1 MKSGLGQPAALDV
14 EQEPGT
20 GPSWNTIKRQLYR
33 SEVSRVKRL
42 VGETLIKDNQM
53 MWDELVALREMLADF
68 RGQDPKSHSE
78 PPKEQD
84 AKPRSDSQEA
94 HQSALVVGASTL
106 HFELLRQQAQVLL
119 EDAQSQAR
127 LNGWSLEEIIPALGN
142 KEALDVLSHGR
153 FSRHAP
159 VQKSTLLGGSLS
171 PLTHL
176 GGRLTP
182 STRPSTRPSS
192 AGGYSGCSMPEH
204 WAAAPVLPLGRPLGV
219 DELDSVAESIR
230 EALEEEQMMFLQAIS
245 EQTMLLDDEDVRQA
259 AVAGRYHSVKHGP
272 SMDASAVQLQE
283 IIDALQQFLTAQCS
297 AASLSPSVQSQ
308 FTGCSHIRR
317 LKALIQHRR
326 ETPLMTALSE
336 ISGEV
341 PDATTSAKSVEVCTV
356 STKSFDPFFDDPF
369 AAKLAGLS

>member
-68 RGQDPKSHSE
+68 RGQHPKPRSDPQS
-78 PPKEQD
+78 EQD
-84 AKPRSDSQEA
+84 AKPHSDSQKEV
-94 HQSALVVGASTL
+94 HQSASAVGASTL
-106 HFELLRQQAQVLL
+106 HLELLRQQAQVLL
-119 EDAQSQAR
+119 EDAQSQAH
-127 LNGWSLEEIIPALGN
+127 LHGWSLAEMIPALAN
-142 KEALDVLSHGR
+142 KEVLDVVIHGR
-153 FSRHAP
+153 FSRQAP
-159 VQKSTLLGGSLS
+159 AQKATLSGGSL
-171 PLTHL
+171 L

-204 WAAAPVLPLGRPLGV
+204 LAAVPVLPLGRPLGV

-245 EQTMLLDDEDVRQA
+245 EQTMLLDDEDVRRA
-259 AVAGRYHSVKHGP
+259 VVAGRTP
-272 SMDASAVQLQE
+272 SARQGSPVGACAVQLQE
-283 IIDALQQFLTAQCS
+283 IVDALQQFLTAHCS
-297 AASLSPSVQSQ
+297 AGPLSPSAQSQ

-326 ETPLMTALSE
+326 EVPLMTALSK

-341 PDATTSAKSVEVCTV
+341 PDAMTSAKSVEVCTV

-369 AAKLAGLS
+369 AAQLAGLF